1 MPKKGYR
8 AASRQAQMQKKRR
21 RGGSRTQVFDAGPS
35 EADVAA
41 RQELLDDEVGTDE
54 TTVARRPAPAPVRR
68 PGSRTAVSTTP
79 TYPSIRPE
87 LTRIGILAF
96 TVVVVLAVL
105 TVFLG

>member
-35 EADVAA
+35 EAEVAA

-54 TTVARRPAPAPVRR
+54 TTVARGPAPAPVRR
-68 PGSRTAVSTTP
+68 PGSRTAVSTAP